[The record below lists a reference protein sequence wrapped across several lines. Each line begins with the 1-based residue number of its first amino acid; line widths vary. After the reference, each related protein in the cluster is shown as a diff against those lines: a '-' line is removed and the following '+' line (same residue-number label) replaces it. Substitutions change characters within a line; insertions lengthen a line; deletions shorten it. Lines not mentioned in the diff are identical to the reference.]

1 MFHYVNGI
9 LSTDGLRAEFITSH
23 NNYSDMIILFSDFP
37 NFSFQPTKI
46 YLHII
51 SHPQA
56 NDIYKCVQECNG
68 VGYI

>member
-37 NFSFQPTKI
+37 NFSFQPTKSI
-46 YLHII
+46 FILFHTRKPTT
-51 SHPQA
+51 ST
-56 NDIYKCVQECNG
+56 NVYKNVME
-68 VGYI
+68 